1 MSRKDQTQLRAGDG
15 RTPQVEAQSQN
26 QEKKQI
32 EVEEERQ
39 ERIIKKT
46 EKNRI
51 K

>member
-1 MSRKDQTQLRAGDG
+1 
-15 RTPQVEAQSQN
+15 VEI
-26 QEKKQI
+26 EVEI